1 MANLKPGRAKDN
13 ARAKVDVPKRKSA
26 EGTAT
31 PANTRPTS
39 ASDVWAAMET
49 LLGHRRVLNLQSKT
63 AAKRL
68 RSIESRE
75 FSEAERAY
83 WTRARAEADDALR
96 GLDDAVLKASARVDG
111 LVDLA
116 TNNVNAASSSWVPP
130 QREETLRLFDEA
142 RGAVDA
148 RIKTRKRSPTSDEG
162 RAEAWRAVVAL
173 GLRLDPNFDQ
183 EGRDAAA
190 LREQLE
196 RLCGDPPESTK
207 HGRAALIV
215 ERLTR
220 APLDTLEQWRRRLRK
235 SGSSPPP
242 RH

>member
-1 MANLKPGRAKDN
+1 MANVKPGRAKDN

-26 EGTAT
+26 KATAT

-83 WTRARAEADDALR
+83 WTRARVEADDALR

-116 TNNVNAASSSWVPP
+116 TNNVNAASSLWVPA
-130 QREETLRLFDEA
+130 QRAETLRLFDEA
-142 RGAVDA
+142 CDAVDA
-148 RIKTRKRSPTSDEG
+148 RMEALKRAPDRDEG
-162 RAEAWRAVVAL
+162 RSEALRAVVAL
-173 GLRLDPNFDQ
+173 GLRINPAFD
-183 EGRDAAA
+183 EWPDA
-190 LREQLE
+190 LTLPDKLE
-196 RLCGDPPESTK
+196 RLCGNPPGSTK
-207 HGRAALIV
+207 HSRAALIV
-215 ERLTR
+215 QAVTR
-220 APLDTLEQWRRRLRK
+220 APLDALEQWKRRLRK
-235 SGSSPPP
+235 SGSTPLP

>member
-1 MANLKPGRAKDN
+1 MANVKPGRAKDN
-13 ARAKVDVPKRKSA
+13 ARANVDVPKRKSA
-26 EGTAT
+26 KATAT

-63 AAKRL
+63 AGKRL
-68 RSIESRE
+68 RGVESGQVPA
-75 FSEAERAY
+75 AERAY
-83 WTRARAEADDALR
+83 WTRAQGEADDALR
-96 GLDDAVLKASARVDG
+96 DLDDAVHKASARVDG

-116 TNNVNAASSSWVPP
+116 RNNVNAASSSWVPP
-130 QREETLRLFDEA
+130 QREETLHLFDEA

-148 RIKTRKRSPTSDEG
+148 RIKTRKRSPASDEG
-162 RAEAWRAVVAL
+162 REEALRSVVAL
-173 GLRLDPNFDQ
+173 GLRLDVNFDR
-183 EGRDAAA
+183 EGRDASA

-220 APLDTLEQWRRRLRK
+220 APLDTLERWRRRLRK
-235 SGSSPPP
+235 SGSSTLP